1 MKALDITLENCLDI
15 KQICDERDPEFFVKQ
30 NVKIGVARW
39 FVNEIKLWVNY
50 RINQPRQVGLM
61 YVYYCFENMHTV
73 EKEVAFKLANALLE

>member
-50 RINQPRQVGLM
+50 RINQPR
-61 YVYYCFENMHTV
+61 
-73 EKEVAFKLANALLE
+73 